1 MLDLR
6 NDAGGL
12 LDASIEVAGGFLN
25 SGTIVSTRGRRPDEN
40 RVFEAQRNGDLVRGV
55 PIVVLINGA
64 SASAAEIVAGALQDN
79 RRATILGT
87 RSFGKGSVQSI
98 IPVEGNGALRLTT
111 ALYYTPSGNSI
122 QGLGITPDRVVT
134 VPKNAQVANA
144 MITYESDLSGA
155 LKAGDSLA
163 PNGGTPVP
171 PPRRIADED
180 RPINPKV
187 LGTAQDAQLN
197 IALDLLGA
205 PRAGR

>member
-1 MLDLR
+1 
-6 NDAGGL
+6 
-12 LDASIEVAGGFLN
+12 
-25 SGTIVSTRGRRPDEN
+25 
-40 RVFEAQRNGDLVRGV
+40 VFEALPNGDQVRGT
-55 PIVVLINGA
+55 PMVVLINGA

-98 IPVEGNGALRLTT
+98 IPIEGNGALRLTT

-122 QGLGITPDRVVT
+122 QGQGITPDRIVT
-134 VPKNAQVANA
+134 VPKEAQVANA

-155 LKAGDSLA
+155 LKAAGALA
-163 PNGGTPVP
+163 PNGNGTVAAPR
-171 PPRRIADED
+171 RRIADED

-197 IALDLLGA
+197 AALDLLGA